1 MGPESCGDNPGVAIH
16 EDGVQRLQAKLQG
29 PIHHVGPCGACL
41 DKWGLQEYRELID
54 IPKAFAEILAAIT
67 WRKKKWPQLWAGL
80 CFLYQERPQKLNVSE
95 CLFLLFA

>member
-16 EDGVQRLQAKLQG
+16 EDGGLQGKLQG

-67 WRKKKWPQLWAGL
+67 WRKKKWKGH
-80 CFLYQERPQKLNVSE
+80 RS
-95 CLFLLFA
+95 

>member
-16 EDGVQRLQAKLQG
+16 EDGGLQGKLQG

-54 IPKAFAEILAAIT
+54 IPKAFAEILADIT

-95 CLFLLFA
+95 CLLLLFV